1 MERLT
6 PVADPSG
13 PPASRVAFY
22 FLEALWAKSSGTGL
36 TRWTLPL
43 LSPLQVR
50 NTHTKRLGCK
60 VQGLGLSI

>member
-6 PVADPSG
+6 QVADPSG
-13 PPASRVAFY
+13 EPSSRVAYY

-50 NTHTKRLGCK
+50 STHSPPHQNCLEKVRL
-60 VQGLGLSI
+60 

>member
-6 PVADPSG
+6 QVADPSG
-13 PPASRVAFY
+13 PPSSRVAFY

-50 NTHTKRLGCK
+50 K
-60 VQGLGLSI
+60 VGLEGSGLRI